1 MTENSENAPRG
12 EPTAP
17 AAPAVSE
24 PRAEPDAPRS
34 AFIFVFAVCG
44 VGVLGLMLLGVDQ
57 LFNLSLREE
66 IAQKVLRPENSMLRQ
81 LRADEQAKLTRYQW
95 VDQKAGQL
103 RIPLERA
110 KELTLS
116 EWKTRPS
123 GFAAGAPNLPATPA
137 AGAAGSKP
145 RAGESAPGGAASK
158 GAPGPAGG
166 AGASPAPGSP
176 P

>member
-1 MTENSENAPRG
+1 MAENPENDPREGPIAP
-12 EPTAP
+12 EAS
-17 AAPAVSE
+17 AVSE

-57 LFNLSLREE
+57 LFDLSLREE

-103 RIPLERA
+103 RIPLDRA
-110 KELTLS
+110 MELTLS
-116 EWKTRPS
+116 EWKSRPS
-123 GFAAGAPNLPATPA
+123 GFAAGAPSLPATPA
-137 AGAAGSKP
+137 AGPAGSKP
-145 RAGESAPGGAASK
+145 QPGESPPGGAASK
-158 GAPGPAGG
+158 GAPSPAGG